1 MTDPSDEST
10 PPVDAAELLR
20 RAREGDTAAWGELL
34 ERYRAYL
41 RYVAQRRM
49 DPKLQ
54 ARVDASDVV
63 QQTFLE
69 AQRDL
74 QSFRGEVEQE
84 LAVWLRRILE
94 HNVSES
100 IERHLTTKKRSAK
113 REQSMDDSRGKGMAM
128 RTRLPSEQSTPSQRV
143 MRGEDAAM
151 LARAV
156 AELPPDQAEAV
167 QLRHFEGFT
176 LKQLAEHFG
185 RSEVAVAG
193 LLKRGLQGLRKRL
206 NKSEDDA

>member
-1 MTDPSDEST
+1 MSDSSSDSHKQ
-10 PPVDAAELLR
+10 VDAAELLR
-20 RAREGDTAAWGELL
+20 RAREGDAAAWGELL
-34 ERYRAYL
+34 ERYRNYL
-41 RYVAQRRM
+41 RYVAQRRI
-49 DPKLQ
+49 DPKMQ

-100 IERHLTTKKRSAK
+100 IERHLTTQKRSAK

-128 RTRLPSEQSTPSQRV
+128 RARLPSEQSTPSQKV

-167 QLRHFEGFT
+167 RLRHFEGYS
-176 LKQLAEHFG
+176 LKDLAKHFE

-206 NKSEDDA
+206 KKDEDA